1 MQGVTKFIKK
11 IYGEKELKEIEYKL
25 RCLGP
30 DTKFTV
36 ATFAFTRIIT
46 TILVF
51 ILIIMIFDAGYIYA
65 PFVAVGYY
73 YLFYYLNITKKLS
86 IRNRR
91 LEHQALYF
99 FEILTLTLESGR
111 NLENAL
117 IVTCDNVDSEISNE
131 FKKAL
136 DEMKFGK
143 SLIET
148 LSDLKDRM
156 SSDIVGNIILNII
169 QTNRFGN
176 SILDTLYN
184 EVDFLRQKELMTVKE
199 QINKI
204 PNKVSIISVLFIVPL
219 IIVLILGP
227 YLIEF
232 IG

>member
-1 MQGVTKFIKK
+1 MIDKAKFIKR
-11 IYGEKELKEIEYKL
+11 IYSNKELDEIKYKL
-25 RCLGP
+25 KCLGN
-30 DTKFTV
+30 DTKYD
-36 ATFAFTRIIT
+36 AYTFCLYRLLT

-51 ILIIMIFDAGYIYA
+51 ILTIFILKSGYVLAPFIMI
-65 PFVAVGYY
+65 GYY
-73 YLFYYLNITKKLS
+73 YLFYYFNITRKLKFKN
-86 IRNRR
+86 IR

-117 IVTCDNVDSEISNE
+117 RVTCDNVDSEISQE

-136 DEMKFGK
+136 DEMKYGK
-143 SLIET
+143 SLIEA
-148 LSDLKDRM
+148 LSDLKEYI
-156 SSDIVGNIILNII
+156 SSDIINNIILNII

-184 EVDFLRQKELMTVKE
+184 EVDFLRQKELLTVKE

-204 PNKVSIISVLFIVPL
+204 PNKVSIVSVLFIVPL

>member
-1 MQGVTKFIKK
+1 MNSAKFIKK
-11 IYGEKELKEIEYKL
+11 LYSAKELKEIETKL
-25 RCLGP
+25 KCLGN
-30 DTKFTV
+30 DTKYTV
-36 ATFAFTRIIT
+36 TSFCTHRILVTILAFILTIIIT
-46 TILVF
+46 D
-51 ILIIMIFDAGYIYA
+51 MGYIYA
-65 PFVAVGYY
+65 PFVAVIIY
-73 YLFYYLNITKKLS
+73 YLFYYLNITKKIAL
-86 IRNRR
+86 RNRK

-117 IVTCDNVDSEISNE
+117 IVTCDNVDSELSLE

-136 DEMKFGK
+136 DDMKFGK

-148 LSDLKDRM
+148 LTDFKKNI
-156 SSDIVGNIILNII
+156 SSDIIGNIILNII

-184 EVDFLRQKELMTVKE
+184 EVDFLRQKELLTVKE

-219 IIVLILGP
+219 ILILILGP

-232 IG
+232 IS

>member
-1 MQGVTKFIKK
+1 M
-11 IYGEKELKEIEYKL
+11 
-25 RCLGP
+25 
-30 DTKFTV
+30 
-36 ATFAFTRIIT
+36 
-46 TILVF
+46 
-51 ILIIMIFDAGYIYA
+51 
-65 PFVAVGYY
+65 
-73 YLFYYLNITKKLS
+73 
-86 IRNRR
+86 RNRK

-117 IVTCDNVDSEISNE
+117 IVTCDNVDSELSRE
-131 FKKAL
+131 FKQAL

-143 SLIET
+143 SLIEA
-148 LSDLKDRM
+148 LSDLKNHI
-156 SSDIVGNIILNII
+156 SSDIINNIILNII

-184 EVDFLRQKELMTVKE
+184 EVDFLRQKELLTVKE

-204 PNKVSIISVLFIVPL
+204 PNKVSIVSVLFIVPL

-232 IG
+232 IS

>member
-1 MQGVTKFIKK
+1 MIDKAKFIKR
-11 IYGEKELKEIEYKL
+11 IYSDKELAKIEYNLK
-25 RCLGP
+25 CLGK
-30 DTKFTV
+30 DTKYDV
-36 ATFAFTRIIT
+36 YTFCLYRLFT

-51 ILIIMIFDAGYIYA
+51 ILAIFILDSGYILAPFIMI
-65 PFVAVGYY
+65 GYY
-73 YLFYYLNITKKLS
+73 YLFYYLNITRKLKS
-86 IRNRR
+86 KNIR

-117 IVTCDNVDSEISNE
+117 RVTCDNVDSEISSE
-131 FKKAL
+131 FQKSL
-136 DEMKFGK
+136 DEMKYGK
-143 SLIET
+143 SLIEA
-148 LSDLKDRM
+148 LSDLKKHI
-156 SSDIVGNIILNII
+156 SSDIINNIILNII

-184 EVDFLRQKELMTVKE
+184 EVDYLRQKELLTVKE

-204 PNKVSIISVLFIVPL
+204 PNKVSIVSVLFIVPL

>member
-1 MQGVTKFIKK
+1 MFV
-11 IYGEKELKEIEYKL
+11 L
-25 RCLGP
+25 
-30 DTKFTV
+30 
-36 ATFAFTRIIT
+36 
-46 TILVF
+46 TIL
-51 ILIIMIFDAGYIYA
+51 IFDAGYIYA

-136 DEMKFGK
+136 NEMKFGK

-148 LSDLKDRM
+148 LSDLKNRM

-204 PNKVSIISVLFIVPL
+204 PNKVSMISVLFIVPL

>member
-1 MQGVTKFIKK
+1 MNSAKFIKK
-11 IYGEKELKEIEYKL
+11 LYSAKELEEIETKL
-25 RCLGP
+25 KCLGN
-30 DTKFTV
+30 DTKYTV
-36 ATFAFTRIIT
+36 TSFCTHRILVTILAFILTIIIT
-46 TILVF
+46 D
-51 ILIIMIFDAGYIYA
+51 MGYIYA
-65 PFVAVGYY
+65 PFVSVIIY
-73 YLFYYLNITKKLS
+73 YLFYYLNITKKIAL
-86 IRNRR
+86 RNRK

-117 IVTCDNVDSEISNE
+117 IVTCDNVDSELSLE

-136 DEMKFGK
+136 DDMKFGK

-148 LSDLKDRM
+148 LTDFKKNI
-156 SSDIVGNIILNII
+156 SSDIIGNIILNII

-184 EVDFLRQKELMTVKE
+184 EVDFLRQKELLTVKE

-219 IIVLILGP
+219 ILILILGP

-232 IG
+232 IS

>member
-1 MQGVTKFIKK
+1 MNSAKFIKK
-11 IYGEKELKEIEYKL
+11 LYSAKELEEIETKL
-25 RCLGP
+25 KCLGN
-30 DTKFTV
+30 DTKYTV
-36 ATFAFTRIIT
+36 TSFCTYRILVTILAFILTIIIT
-46 TILVF
+46 D
-51 ILIIMIFDAGYIYA
+51 MGYIYA
-65 PFVAVGYY
+65 PFVAVIIY
-73 YLFYYLNITKKLS
+73 YLFYYLNITKKIAL
-86 IRNRR
+86 RNRK

-117 IVTCDNVDSEISNE
+117 IVTCDNVDSELSLE

-136 DEMKFGK
+136 DDMKFGK

-148 LSDLKDRM
+148 LTDFKKNI
-156 SSDIVGNIILNII
+156 SSDIIGNIILNII

-184 EVDFLRQKELMTVKE
+184 EVDFLRQKELLTVKE

-219 IIVLILGP
+219 ILILILGP

-232 IG
+232 IS

>member
-1 MQGVTKFIKK
+1 MNSAKFIKK
-11 IYGEKELKEIEYKL
+11 LYSAKELEEIETKL
-25 RCLGP
+25 KCLGN
-30 DTKFTV
+30 DTKYTV
-36 ATFAFTRIIT
+36 TSFCTYRILVTILAFILTIIIT
-46 TILVF
+46 D
-51 ILIIMIFDAGYIYA
+51 MGYIYA
-65 PFVAVGYY
+65 PFVAVIIY
-73 YLFYYLNITKKLS
+73 YLFYYLNITKKIAL
-86 IRNRR
+86 RNRK

-117 IVTCDNVDSEISNE
+117 IVTCDNVDSKLSLE

-136 DEMKFGK
+136 DDMKFGK

-148 LSDLKDRM
+148 LTDFKKNI
-156 SSDIVGNIILNII
+156 SSDIIGNIILNII

-184 EVDFLRQKELMTVKE
+184 EVDFLRQKELLTVKE

-219 IIVLILGP
+219 ILILILGP

-232 IG
+232 IS